1 MARGGSRSG
10 MIGRPEPIPTRE
22 IAGAYLP
29 ILRGYL
35 LAAAAYYSLICLS
48 HPFYETGMALVL
60 LEGLAVVAAATGFW
74 LWRRL
79 KTRPLEMP
87 GLEAAALGMNTLLMA
102 NVTAYQSLHF
112 EPAKLVYFVLMALV
126 FATSAP
132 TRRVALVSV
141 VAAIVGLVVM
151 ARDAPGDLIGHYG
164 FIGVAGAFAAL
175 GMSALLRGAVMRE
188 LRARLA
194 SDALNHELEA
204 ELEENRR
211 LRAEAQALA
220 VVAQTASRVKTE
232 FLETMSHEIRTPLNG
247 VLGMAQA
254 MERDALST
262 QQRARLAMI
271 HDSGAALLDVINAV
285 LDISRIEAGKMEI
298 VRAPFDLDALADTLR
313 QLYGGLA
320 HDKGLTFSLEVAP
333 GAGGWR
339 DGDVARLR
347 QVLSNLIA
355 NAIKFTDV
363 GQVAVRID
371 GDAATL
377 TCAVTDTGV
386 GVPEA
391 RRTQI
396 FEKFVQ
402 VDGSSTRRTGGSG
415 LGLAICREL
424 VTLMG
429 GQIGFE
435 SPAQGGARFTFEAPC
450 PVLTPRVQPAPAE
463 ATDDASA
470 IEGELR
476 MLIVDDNATNRTV
489 LQAMLG
495 HMGVACDVARD
506 GHEAVAMWGA
516 GSWDAILMDIHMP
529 GMDGLETGRV
539 IRAREAAEGRARTP
553 ILAVT
558 ASVLTHETDR
568 YLAAGMD
575 GFVAKPI
582 AARGLV
588 AALDAALSGSPKGVA
603 SAAAQG

>member
-1 MARGGSRSG
+1 MKRTT
-10 MIGRPEPIPTRE
+10 GRLEPIPTQE
-22 IAGAYLP
+22 IVGSYLP

-35 LAAAAYYSLICLS
+35 VAAAAYYGLISLS
-48 HPFYETGMALVL
+48 HPFYEQGPALVV
-60 LEGLAVVAAATGFW
+60 LEALAVVAAAAGFW

-79 KTRPLEMP
+79 KSHPPAMR
-87 GLEAAALGMNTLLMA
+87 GLEAAALAMNTLFMA
-102 NVTAYQSLHF
+102 NVTAYQIFHF

-132 TRRVALVSV
+132 SRRVALVSV
-141 VAAIVGLVVM
+141 GAALAGLLLM
-151 ARDAPGDLIGHYG
+151 ARNAPGDLVSQYG
-164 FIGVAGAFAAL
+164 FLGAAGAFAAF
-175 GMSALLRGAVMRE
+175 GMSTLMRGAVMRE

-194 SDALNHELEA
+194 SDALNRKLEA

-211 LRAEAQALA
+211 LRTEAQDLA

-254 MERDALST
+254 MERDALSAK
-262 QQRARLAMI
+262 QRTRLATI
-271 HDSGAALLDVINAV
+271 RDSGAILLDVINAV

-320 HDKGLTFSLEVAP
+320 HDKGLDFTLEIES

-339 DGDVARLR
+339 DGDGARLR
-347 QVLSNLIA
+347 QVLSNLIS
-355 NAIKFTDV
+355 NAIKFTDA
-363 GQVAVRID
+363 GQVTVRIG

-391 RRTQI
+391 RRAQI

-429 GQIGFE
+429 GRIGFDN
-435 SPAQGGARFTFEAPC
+435 PASGGACFTFTAPC
-450 PVLTPRVQPAPAE
+450 PSLTPAAQPAPA
-463 ATDDASA
+463 
-470 IEGELR
+470 
-476 MLIVDDNATNRTV
+476 
-489 LQAMLG
+489 
-495 HMGVACDVARD
+495 
-506 GHEAVAMWGA
+506 
-516 GSWDAILMDIHMP
+516 
-529 GMDGLETGRV
+529 
-539 IRAREAAEGRARTP
+539 
-553 ILAVT
+553 
-558 ASVLTHETDR
+558 
-568 YLAAGMD
+568 
-575 GFVAKPI
+575 
-582 AARGLV
+582 
-588 AALDAALSGSPKGVA
+588 DAATTRRR
-603 SAAAQG
+603 

>member
-1 MARGGSRSG
+1 MKRMISR
-10 MIGRPEPIPTRE
+10 REPIPSRE
-22 IAGAYLP
+22 VVGSYLP

-35 LAAAAYYSLICLS
+35 VAAAAYYCLISLS
-48 HPFYETGMALVL
+48 HPFYEKGVALVV
-60 LEGLAVVAAATGFW
+60 LESLALVAAAFGFW

-79 KTRPLEMP
+79 KVKPPEMP
-87 GLEAAALGMNTLLMA
+87 GLEAAALAMNTLFMA
-102 NVTAYQSLHF
+102 NVVTYQVLHF

-141 VAAIVGLVVM
+141 GAAIVGLVLM
-151 ARDAPGDLIGHYG
+151 ARNAPDDLVGQYG
-164 FIGVAGAFAAL
+164 FIGTAGAFAAF
-175 GMSALLRGAVMRE
+175 GMSTLMRGAVMRE

-194 SDALNHELEA
+194 SDALNRKLEA
-204 ELEENRR
+204 ELEQNRR
-211 LRAEAQALA
+211 LRTEAQELA

-254 MERDALST
+254 MERDPLSAK
-262 QQRARLAMI
+262 QRARLAVI
-271 HDSGAALLDVINAV
+271 HESGATLLDVINAV

-320 HDKGLTFSLEVAP
+320 HDKGLDFTLEIAP

-339 DGDVARLR
+339 DGDGTRLR
-347 QVLSNLIA
+347 QVLSNLIS
-355 NAIKFTDV
+355 NAIKFTDA
-363 GQVAVRID
+363 GGVAVRIG
-371 GDAATL
+371 GDAANL
-377 TCAVTDTGV
+377 VCAVTDTGV
-386 GVPEA
+386 GIPES
-391 RRTQI
+391 RRAQV

-424 VTLMG
+424 VTLMD

-435 SPAQGGARFTFEAPC
+435 SPTTGGACFTFEAPC
-450 PVLTPRVQPAPAE
+450 PVLAPAARPAPAE
-463 ATDDASA
+463 AIDATPA
-470 IEGELR
+470 TAAGELK
-476 MLIVDDNATNRTV
+476 MLVVDDNATNRTV

-495 HMGVACDVARD
+495 HLGVACGVARD
-506 GHEAVAMWGA
+506 GHEAVAMWEA
-516 GSWDAILMDIHMP
+516 GPWDAILMDIHMP
-529 GMDGLETGRV
+529 GMDGLEAGRL
-539 IRAREAAEGRARTP
+539 IRTREAAEGRVRTP

-582 AARGLV
+582 AAQRLV
-588 AALDAALSGSPKGVA
+588 AALDAALSGAPEG
-603 SAAAQG
+603 AAAALG

>member
-1 MARGGSRSG
+1 MKLT
-10 MIGRPEPIPTRE
+10 IGRPEPIPSRE
-22 IAGAYLP
+22 VVGSYLP

-35 LAAAAYYSLICLS
+35 VAAAAYYCLISLS
-48 HPFYETGMALVL
+48 HPFYEKGMALVV
-60 LEGLAVVAAATGFW
+60 LEGLALGAAAFGFW

-79 KTRPLEMP
+79 KVKPPEML
-87 GLEAAALGMNTLLMA
+87 GLEAAALAMNALFMT
-102 NVTAYQSLHF
+102 NVVVYQVLHL

-141 VAAIVGLVVM
+141 CAAIIGLVWM
-151 ARDAPGDLIGHYG
+151 ARQAPGDLVGQYG
-164 FIGVAGAFAAL
+164 FIGTAGAFAAF
-175 GMSALLRGAVMRE
+175 GMSTLMRGAVMRE

-194 SDALNHELEA
+194 SDALNRKLEA

-211 LRAEAQALA
+211 LRTEAQDLA

-254 MERDALST
+254 MERDPLSAR
-262 QQRARLAMI
+262 QRDRLAI
-271 HDSGAALLDVINAV
+271 IQDSGATLLSVINAV

-320 HDKGLTFSLEVAP
+320 HDKGLDFTLEIAP

-339 DGDVARLR
+339 DGDGARLR
-347 QVLSNLIA
+347 QVLSNLIS
-355 NAIKFTDV
+355 NAIKFTDA
-363 GQVAVRID
+363 GQVAVRIG

-391 RRTQI
+391 RRAQI

-429 GQIGFE
+429 GRIGFE
-435 SPAQGGARFTFEAPC
+435 SPAEGGARFTFQAPC
-450 PVLTPRVQPAPAE
+450 PALTPVAPPAPA
-463 ATDDASA
+463 AAADASPA
-470 IEGELR
+470 SGEGELK
-476 MLIVDDNATNRTV
+476 MLVVDDNATNRTV

-495 HMGVACDVARD
+495 HMGVACGVARD
-506 GHEAVAMWGA
+506 GHEAVAMWEA
-516 GSWDAILMDIHMP
+516 SPWDAILMDIHMP
-529 GMDGLETGRV
+529 GMDGLEAGRV
-539 IRAREAAEGRARTP
+539 IRTREAAEGRVRTP

-582 AARGLV
+582 AAQRLV
-588 AALDAALSGSPKGVA
+588 AALDAALSAAPEG
-603 SAAAQG
+603 AAAALN